1 MRTLTT
7 LAALTSLSASLAA
20 CLGEVPT
27 SRKAARK
34 TASTTACTRLDKD
47 LTIRAAADLAALPK
61 TGCYDVYGKLS
72 LQGSQ
77 VTSLA
82 MLGGINSVD
91 ELELDHTAL
100 TTVDAKQ
107 AIGLYGKLTVT
118 GNAKLTSL
126 TNLTFEAASTGILID
141 ANPALATVD
150 ALGLDQPKLTEVRGD
165 LVITGNAALATLP
178 LRNLTKVTGALTVRP
193 LGWLFVRDAVTW
205 RRQRS
210 ERALD
215 FLGND
220 AQLGV
225 EADRGVDRSALRYEL
240 STDLLAGASYLVAHR
255 LAADYRRELEPV
267 AVVAAAGVR
276 YRGFRQAA
284 QAGFVGWVVGAE
296 AGVAGRPAGWLELDV
311 RATAARELTAD
322 PLFSAVAL
330 GGQLA
335 AQLRLGGRARLA
347 VLASAAYAR
356 YVGADATG
364 ALRRDGHGELAADLE
379 VDLADHALA
388 TCGASAVGNASTIE
402 DFRYQKLVA
411 RCGVALA
418 WGGP

>member
-178 LRNLTKVTGALTVRP
+178 LRNLTKVTGALTVHNN
-193 LGWLFVRDAVTW
+193 G
-205 RRQRS
+205 
-210 ERALD
+210 ALT
-215 FLGND
+215 
-220 AQLGV
+220 
-225 EADRGVDRSALRYEL
+225 SI
-240 STDLLAGASYLVAHR
+240 DLTKL
-255 LAADYRRELEPV
+255 
-267 AVVAAAGVR
+267 AAAGLPVISTTHCDIPAEVLHDR
-276 YRGFRQAA
+276 TGLLAAEGDTAALAAHIRRFYHLGNADYQIFSRNARRHVETGFDVKKQAA
-284 QAGFVGWVVGAE
+284 HLASVYAEAMTIAGFK
-296 AGVAGRPAGWLELDV
+296 
-311 RATAARELTAD
+311 
-322 PLFSAVAL
+322 S
-330 GGQLA
+330 
-335 AQLRLGGRARLA
+335 
-347 VLASAAYAR
+347 
-356 YVGADATG
+356 
-364 ALRRDGHGELAADLE
+364 
-379 VDLADHALA
+379 
-388 TCGASAVGNASTIE
+388 
-402 DFRYQKLVA
+402 
-411 RCGVALA
+411 
-418 WGGP
+418 